1 MATVAHSIP
10 ITLQAS
16 DEAELTRLL
25 DLSRRPAAGTTADLA
40 SGVELR
46 VDETMQSRGF
56 AGSEVVVQGVIT
68 VLTTVAAELLIT
80 WLKSRI
86 EPRRN
91 EITVI
96 IRDEVVQDF
105 SEGALRRLLGIK

>member
-1 MATVAHSIP
+1 MPSAAHSIP

-25 DLSRRPAAGTTADLA
+25 DLSKRPTAGTTTDLA

-46 VDETMQSRGF
+46 VDDAMQSRGF
-56 AGSEVVVQGVIT
+56 AGSEIVVQGVIT

-80 WLKSRI
+80 WLKTRI

-91 EITVI
+91 EVTVI
-96 IRDEVVQDF
+96 IRDEVVSDF
-105 SEGALRRLLGIK
+105 SESGLRRLLGIK